1 MPAGMKFNFNPERQ
15 IAPEAARFDTCYRMT
30 GGFNLDITNLPKG
43 EFVPSLAPIEVDFS
57 TRKAYVVKNI
67 KVVEAATSGATSL
80 KIAKGSFVA
89 VGDKYMV
96 GSALSTVSAIDKT
109 NENYDV
115 LTVSAL
121 SANVALGTVLQ
132 EGKTVNET
140 VVAVHT
146 ANFLNYAYVKVE
158 DGATVTAIGR
168 IFEIDRNKLVVPISN
183 ADKAALGDRFLF
195 LN

>member
-1 MPAGMKFNFNPERQ
+1 MPAGFKFNFAPEHE
-15 IAPEAARFDTCYRMT
+15 IAVEAARFDTCYRLA

-43 EFVPSLAPIEVDFS
+43 EFVPSLAPIYVDFA
-57 TRKAYVVKNI
+57 TRKAYVVKNV
-67 KVVEAATSGATSL
+67 KVVEAAASAATSL
-80 KIAKGSFVA
+80 KIAKGSFAA

-96 GSALSTVSAIDKT
+96 GEALVTVSAIDKT

-121 SANVALGTVLQ
+121 GANVALGAVLP
-132 EGKTVNET
+132 EGKSVNEE

-146 ANFLNYAYVKVE
+146 ANFLNYAWTKVE
-158 DGATVTAIGR
+158 DGATVTAIGK

-183 ADKAALGDRFLF
+183 ADVANLGDRFLF

>member
-1 MPAGMKFNFNPERQ
+1 MKFNLDPEHQ
-15 IAPEAARFDTCYRMT
+15 IALEAARFETCYRMT
-30 GGFNLDITNLPKG
+30 GGFNLDITNLEKG
-43 EFVPSLAPIEVDFS
+43 ESVPSLAPLYVDFS

-67 KVVEAATSGATSL
+67 KVVEAAASAATSL

-96 GSALSTVSAIDKT
+96 GSALVTVSAVNKT

-121 SANVALGTVLQ
+121 GAAVALGTVLP
-132 EGKTVNET
+132 EGKTVNDE

-146 ANFLNYAYVKVE
+146 ANYLNYATVKVE

-168 IFEIDRNKLVVPISN
+168 IFEINRDKLVVPISN
-183 ADKAALGDRFLF
+183 ADVAALGARFLF